1 MAKDK
6 KRGFFSWFGRG
17 RQEEEQ
23 QEPETRVEQPV
34 ESTPADAAQPETRH
48 PQDSAVVEDAARVAE
63 ESEPAEAPGV
73 PIENRPGEWD
83 ASTSAE
89 AAVEI
94 EPIYEPVRE
103 APAEPEPQVDAVAK
117 DLAAEELAE
126 EVVAVTEQVAA
137 AQQEHDVVEEFVESD

>member
-94 EPIYEPVRE
+94 EPINEPVHDV
-103 APAEPEPQVDAVAK
+103 PAEPSPQDAVAK
-117 DLAAEELAE
+117 DLAAEALAE
-126 EVVAVTEQVAA
+126 EIVAVTEQEIGRAHV
-137 AQQEHDVVEEFVESD
+137 